1 MADCKLE
8 PGTLKDFS
16 ALKLTL
22 ASPDDILFWSHG
34 EVTRAETI
42 NYRTHRPEPSGLMC
56 ERIFGP
62 VKSYQC
68 YCGKYRKAKFKGIVC
83 DKCGVEVTHKSVRR
97 ERMGHIKLASPV
109 VHIWY
114 IHGVPNKMATL
125 LDVPQK
131 KLQACVYFA
140 RYMVTDIDEAGRKP
154 AIKQVK
160 ETFDKKIADI
170 KEELD
175 QAIAEAKKENAKTI
189 KAISAKLGKEGQ
201 ELEAE
206 RLSHELDQNVARL
219 RKEYKA
225 LQDEVRSGYESL
237 EGLIYRLGVGEIL
250 SEEEKLLLE
259 DYDVDFFTLKMG
271 ADAVKTLLEAI
282 DLKKL
287 SKQLHDD
294 LLLSKG
300 QQRAKLIQRL
310 RMVDGMIKG
319 DIKSN
324 WFVTEVLPVLP
335 PDLRPIVPIA
345 GGRFASSDHNDLYRR
360 VINRNN
366 RLKRLI
372 ELGAPEVI
380 LRNERRML
388 QEAVDA
394 LIDNSHRPSRPV
406 LNARRL
412 PLKSLSDI
420 FRGKTGRFRQNLL
433 GKRVDY
439 SGRAVIVT
447 GGVDLSL
454 RQCGVPKHM
463 ALELFK
469 PFVIQKLL
477 ERGLASNVRNVR
489 FIIEEETQ
497 EVWDI
502 LDEVIKDYP
511 VMLNRAPTLHKQ
523 GIQAFYP
530 VLVEGD
536 AIRIP
541 PMICDGYNAD
551 FDGDMMA
558 IHVPLSDKAK
568 EECATRMMATH
579 NILRTGD
586 GQTVIKPHREIIQ
599 GMYYLTTVVPDSKT
613 VPTIFADAAEA
624 VTAYQQKQIP
634 LRGLIKVI
642 LDGELVETTVGR
654 LLFNEVLPKGFRYV
668 NQPMNKKGLGEI
680 TSEVFEREG
689 AEETI
694 NFLDRINRKAF
705 QIATA
710 QGFSPGISDCISPPD
725 LDKKIDALLERT
737 NQLIADY
744 EMGLISEFERV
755 QQFQQMWAELMDEAR
770 KETIENMSP
779 ENPIRAAIEAK
790 SRWDESM
797 ITQVSSFKGI
807 IQDVMGRTIELPVT
821 HNFVQGLTEFE
832 YFISCRGARK
842 GLIDTALKTAESG
855 YLTRRLVDVA
865 HDSIIREEDCGSKEG
880 MPVYREDDKFR
891 ANPFKKRLI
900 GRYLAKKVVD
910 PKTNK
915 QIAARDTYVT
925 KEIAEEID
933 ASGVDPVIIRS
944 PITCHTP
951 FGLCSKCYGIDYG
964 MNKPV
969 ELGRPVGV
977 LAAQSLGEPSTQL
990 VLRTFHKGGVV
1001 GTDITQGL
1009 PRVEELFE
1017 ARVPK
1022 GAAVIAEIDGTVTT
1036 EKTDKDTIVV
1046 SITNQT
1052 PELFKFTYK
1061 TDKDLLIG
1069 KKKSVKAGD
1078 ELMKNE
1084 KGKIIK
1090 APAAGKVTVNA
1101 ESHELILEGS
1111 QLEQSRY
1118 EISVDEECLVKSGD
1132 VVKAGTLITQGNIDP
1147 KILVDTK
1154 GLLEAQRY
1162 TINHIQKVYSE
1173 QAASVAD
1180 VHIEVIVAQMARL
1193 VEIVDPGS
1201 TNMLVGE
1208 FKDKYATLELN
1219 KELEKNGLAPIRFKP
1234 RLLGVKAASLKKDSF
1249 LSAASFQEQVR
1260 VLSDAA
1266 VVGKIDYLRGLKEN
1280 VIIGKLVPVG
1290 THAKLSK
1297 DLEEVCY
1304 GSGVS
1309 ATEKATKTEEEEE
1322 K

>member
-1 MADCKLE
+1 MADCNLE

-22 ASPDDILFWSHG
+22 ASPDDVMFWSHG

-42 NYRTHRPEPSGLMC
+42 NYRTHRPEPAGLMC
-56 ERIFGP
+56 EKIFGP

-114 IHGVPNKMATL
+114 IHGVPNKLATL
-125 LDVPQK
+125 LDLPQK

-140 RYMVTDIDEAGRKP
+140 RYMVTEIDEAGRKP
-154 AIKQVK
+154 AIKQVRATFDTRISDIKSEMDKAIALEKKKSSKEIAGLSKAENK
-160 ETFDKKIADI
+160 ETLELSQDKLEHDKDQGIA
-170 KEELD
+170 K
-175 QAIAEAKKENAKTI
+175 
-189 KAISAKLGKEGQ
+189 
-201 ELEAE
+201 
-206 RLSHELDQNVARL
+206 L

-225 LQDEVRSGYESL
+225 RQDIVRTEYDSL
-237 EGLIYRLGVGEIL
+237 EGLINRLNVGEIV
-250 SEEEKLLLE
+250 SEEEKQLLE
-259 DYDVDFFTLKMG
+259 DYNVEFYTLKMG
-271 ADAVKTLLEAI
+271 ADAVKTLLEKL
-282 DLKKL
+282 DLKAL
-287 SKQLHDD
+287 SKELHEALDKAK
-294 LLLSKG
+294 L
-300 QQRAKLIQRL
+300 QQRAKMVQRL
-310 RMVDGMIKG
+310 RMVDGMAQG
-319 DIKSN
+319 DIKPT
-324 WFVTEVLPVLP
+324 WFITETLPVLP

-345 GGRFASSDHNDLYRR
+345 GGRFASSDLNDLYRR

-372 ELGAPEVI
+372 DLGAPEVI

-394 LIDNSHRPSRPV
+394 LIDNNHRPSRPV
-406 LNARRL
+406 LNTRRL

-420 FRGKTGRFRQNLL
+420 FRGKSGRFRQNLL

-447 GGVDLSL
+447 GGVDYSL

-469 PFVIQKLL
+469 PFIIHKLL

-511 VMLNRAPTLHKQ
+511 ILLNRAPTLHKQ

-541 PMICDGYNAD
+541 PMICDGFGAD

-568 EECATRMMATH
+568 EECKTKMMATQ

-599 GMYYLTTVVPDSKT
+599 GLYYMTTINASLEPIKT
-613 VPTIFADAAEA
+613 VFTDASEA
-624 VTAYQQKQIP
+624 ITAYQQKQIKLRAP
-634 LRGLIKVI
+634 LKVLIEDEI
-642 LDGELVETTVGR
+642 VESTVGR
-654 LLFNEVLPKGFRYV
+654 ILFNELLPKGFRFV
-668 NQPMNKKGLGEI
+668 NQHTNKKVLGEI
-680 TSEVFEREG
+680 TSEVFEKFG

-694 NFLDRINRKAF
+694 DFLDRVNRSAF
-705 QIATA
+705 QAATA
-710 QGFSPGISDCISPPD
+710 QGFSPGISDCISPPG
-725 LDKKIDALLERT
+725 LEKKIEVLLERT
-737 NQLIADY
+737 NQLVADY

-755 QQFQQMWAELMDEAR
+755 QEFQKMWAQLIEESR

-779 ENPIRAAIEAK
+779 ENPVRAAIDAK

-797 ITQVSSFKGI
+797 ITQVSAFKGI

-865 HDSIIREEDCGSKEG
+865 HDSVIREEDCGSKEG
-880 MPVYREDDKFR
+880 MNLYREDDKYR
-891 ANPFKKRLI
+891 SEPFKKRLI
-900 GRYLAKKVVD
+900 GRYLAKKITD
-910 PKTNK
+910 PKTK
-915 QIAARDTYVT
+915 KEIAKRNAYIT
-925 KEIAEEID
+925 KEIADGID
-933 ASGVDPVIIRS
+933 ASGIDPVIIRS

-951 FGLCSKCYGIDYG
+951 FGLCAKCYGIDHG
-964 MNKPV
+964 VNKPV

-990 VLRTFHKGGVV
+990 VLRTFHKGGVI
-1001 GTDITQGL
+1001 GTDITHGL

-1022 GAAVIAEIDGTVTT
+1022 GAAVIAEIDGVISIEKT
-1036 EKTDKDTIVV
+1036 EKDTVIVTV
-1046 SITNQT
+1046 INQT
-1052 PELFKFTYK
+1052 PEVFNFSYK
-1061 TDKDLLIG
+1061 KDANLLVG
-1069 KKKSVKAGD
+1069 KKKGVRTGEPLFVDDKGKEVKAPTA
-1078 ELMKNE
+1078 
-1084 KGKIIK
+1084 GKITISK
-1090 APAAGKVTVNA
+1090 EA
-1101 ESHELILEGS
+1101 HELVLEGI
-1111 QLEQSRY
+1111 QLEQARY
-1118 EISVDEECLVKSGD
+1118 EISVDEECLVKNGD
-1132 VVKAGTLITQGNIDP
+1132 QIKAGTLITQGNIDP
-1147 KILVDTK
+1147 KILVQTK

-1162 TINHIQKVYSE
+1162 TINNIQKVYSE

-1180 VHIEVIVAQMARL
+1180 VHIEIIVAQMARL
-1193 VEIVDPGS
+1193 VEIVDPGD
-1201 TNMLVGE
+1201 TNLLLGE
-1208 FKDKYATLELN
+1208 FKDKYAILNLN
-1219 KELEKNGLAPIRFKP
+1219 KELEAAGKKPVRFKP
-1234 RLLGVKAASLKKDSF
+1234 RLIGVKAASLKKDSF

-1290 THAKLSK
+1290 EHAKLAK

-1304 GSGVS
+1304 GTGITTS
-1309 ATEKATKTEEEEE
+1309 AETTKTEKTE

>member
-8 PGTLKDFS
+8 PGTLNDFS

-22 ASPDDILFWSHG
+22 ASPEDVLFWSHG

-42 NYRTHRPEPSGLMC
+42 NYRTHRPEPAGLMC

-62 VKSYQC
+62 VKSFQC

-97 ERMGHIKLASPV
+97 ERMGHVKLASPV

-114 IHGVPNKMATL
+114 VHGVPNKMAML

-131 KLQACVYFA
+131 KLQACIYFA
-140 RYMVTDIDEAGRKP
+140 RYMVTDVDESGRKP
-154 AIKQVK
+154 AIVQVK
-160 ETFDKKIADI
+160 ELFDKKIKDI
-170 KEELD
+170 KDDLDSAVAKERARFDKDVKARKTPGGEE
-175 QAIAEAKKENAKTI
+175 AT
-189 KAISAKLGKEGQ
+189 
-201 ELEAE
+201 ELETEKLEHE
-206 RLSHELDQNVARL
+206 RDQKIARI
-219 RKEYKA
+219 RKEYK
-225 LQDEVRSGYESL
+225 LKQDDVKRGYESL
-237 EGLIYRLGVGEIL
+237 ESLINRLKVGEIL

-259 DYDVDFFTLKMG
+259 DYSVDFFTLKIG
-271 ADAVKTLLEAI
+271 AEAIKTLLEQT
-282 DLKKL
+282 DLCAL
-287 SKQLHDD
+287 SKQLHNE
-294 LLLSKG
+294 LASSKG
-300 QQRAKLIQRL
+300 QQKAKLVQRL
-310 RMVDGMIKG
+310 RMVDGL
-319 DIKSN
+319 IKSGIKPT
-324 WFVTEVLPVLP
+324 WFVTEVFPVLP

-345 GGRFASSDHNDLYRR
+345 GGRFASSDLNDLYRR

-366 RLKRLI
+366 RLKRLM

-388 QEAVDA
+388 QEAGDA
-394 LIDNSHRPSRPV
+394 LLDNSHRPSRPV

-447 GGVDLSL
+447 GGVDFGL

-469 PFVIQKLL
+469 PFVIHKLL

-511 VMLNRAPTLHKQ
+511 IMLNRAPTLHKQ

-530 VLVEGD
+530 VLVDGD

-568 EECATRMMATH
+568 EECTTRMMATH
-579 NILRTGD
+579 NILRVGD
-586 GQTVIKPHREIIQ
+586 GQTIIKPHREIIQ
-599 GMYYLTTVVPDSKT
+599 GMYYLTTIDPEAVPVNT
-613 VPTIFADAAEA
+613 VFADSAEA
-624 VTAYQQKQIP
+624 ITAYQQNQIK
-634 LRGLIKVI
+634 LRCPIKVMI
-642 LDGELVETTVGR
+642 GDDVVDTTVGVI
-654 LLFNEVLPKGFRYV
+654 LFNELLPEGFRFV

-680 TSEVFEREG
+680 TSEVFENYG
-689 AEETI
+689 AERTI
-694 NFLDRINRKAF
+694 DFLDRVNRKAF
-705 QIATA
+705 QAATA
-710 QGFSPGISDCISPPD
+710 QGFSPGISDCVSPAGLGKKIRNL
-725 LDKKIDALLERT
+725 LDKTSKLVS
-737 NQLIADY
+737 DY

-755 QQFQQMWAELMDEAR
+755 QQFQEMWAGLMEESR
-770 KETIENMSP
+770 KEITDNMSP
-779 ENPIRAAIEAK
+779 DNPIRAAIEAK

-797 ITQVSSFKGI
+797 MTQVAAFKGI

-865 HDSIIREEDCGSKEG
+865 HDSVIREEDCGSKES
-880 MPVYREDDKFR
+880 MPMYREDDKFR
-891 ANPFKKRLI
+891 SFPFKQRLV
-900 GRYLAKKVVD
+900 GRYLAKRVVD
-910 PKTNK
+910 PKTKK
-915 QIAARDTYVT
+915 QIAPKDALVT
-925 KEIAEEID
+925 RELAGQID
-933 ASGVDPVIIRS
+933 EAGIDPVFIRS
-944 PITCHTP
+944 PVTCHTP
-951 FGLCSKCYGIDYG
+951 FGLCAKCYGVDFGYQ
-964 MNKPV
+964 KPV

-977 LAAQSLGEPSTQL
+977 LAAQALGEPSTQL

-1001 GTDITQGL
+1001 GTDITHGL

-1017 ARVPK
+1017 ARMPK
-1022 GAAVIAEIDGTVTT
+1022 GAAVIAEIDGVVST
-1036 EKTDKDTIVV
+1036 EKTDKDTVV
-1046 SITNQT
+1046 ISITNQT
-1052 PELFKFTYK
+1052 PEVFSFNYK
-1061 TDKDLLIG
+1061 KDEDYLAG
-1069 KKKSVKAGD
+1069 RKQRVKEGD
-1078 ELMKNE
+1078 ELIKDE
-1084 KGKIIK
+1084 KGKIVK
-1090 APAAGKVTVNA
+1090 APVSGKIIVNKDLK
-1101 ESHELILEGS
+1101 EVIVEGS
-1111 QLEQSRY
+1111 QLDHVRY
-1118 EISVDEECLVKSGD
+1118 EISIDEECLVKD
-1132 VVKAGTLITQGNIDP
+1132 KDIVKAGTLITQGNIDP
-1147 KILVDTK
+1147 KILVETK
-1154 GLLEAQRY
+1154 GLPEAQRY
-1162 TINHIQKVYSE
+1162 TINHIQKVYSD

-1180 VHIEVIVAQMARL
+1180 VHIEVIVSQMARL
-1193 VEIVDPGS
+1193 VEVVAPGA
-1201 TNMLVGE
+1201 TNILVGE
-1208 FKDKYATLELN
+1208 FKDKYAILALN
-1219 KELEKNGLAPIRFKP
+1219 KELEEQGLEPIRFKP

-1290 THAKLSK
+1290 EHAKLSK

-1304 GSGVS
+1304 GSGITAS
-1309 ATEKATKTEEEEE
+1309 EEAEEAKKEE

>member
-1 MADCKLE
+1 MTDCNLE

-16 ALKLTL
+16 ALKLTI
-22 ASPDDILFWSHG
+22 ASPEEVMFWSHG

-42 NYRTHRPEPSGLMC
+42 NYRTHRPEPAGLMC
-56 ERIFGP
+56 EKIFGP

-114 IHGVPNKMATL
+114 IHGVPNKLATL
-125 LDVPQK
+125 LDLPQK

-140 RYMVTDIDEAGRKP
+140 RYMVTEVEESGRNP
-154 AIKQVK
+154 AIKQVRK
-160 ETFDKKIADI
+160 TFDKRISDI
-170 KEELD
+170 KSEMD
-175 QAIAEAKKENAKTI
+175 
-189 KAISAKLGKEGQ
+189 KAISVERKKFDKQIASASKAENKETIELNREKLEHERDQGVAKL
-201 ELEAE
+201 
-206 RLSHELDQNVARL
+206 RN
-219 RKEYKA
+219 EYKTR
-225 LQDEVRSGYESL
+225 QDEVRSEYDSL
-237 EGLIYRLGVGEIL
+237 EGLINRLMVGEII

-259 DYDVDFFTLKMG
+259 DYAVDFYTLKMG
-271 ADAVKTLLEAI
+271 ADAVKTLLENL
-282 DLKKL
+282 DLSAL
-287 SKQLHDD
+287 SKTLHEE
-294 LLLSKG
+294 LEKAKL
-300 QQRAKLIQRL
+300 QQRAKMIQRL
-310 RMVDGMIKG
+310 RMVDGMVKG
-319 DIKSN
+319 DIKPT
-324 WFVTEVLPVLP
+324 WFITETLPVLP

-345 GGRFASSDHNDLYRR
+345 GGRFASSDLNDLYRR

-372 ELGAPEVI
+372 DLGAPEVI

-394 LIDNSHRPSRPV
+394 LIDNNHRPSRPV
-406 LNARRL
+406 LNTRRL

-420 FRGKTGRFRQNLL
+420 FRGKSGRFRQNLL

-447 GGVDLSL
+447 GGVDYSL

-469 PFVIQKLL
+469 PFVIHKLL

-511 VMLNRAPTLHKQ
+511 VLLNRAPTLHKQ

-568 EECATRMMATH
+568 EECKTRMMATH

-599 GMYYLTTVVPDSKT
+599 GMYYMTTISEVYDPVNT
-613 VPTIFADAAEA
+613 VFADFSE
-624 VTAYQQKQIP
+624 VITAYQQKQLE
-634 LRGLIKVI
+634 LRTPIKVMI
-642 LDGELVETTVGR
+642 DDEVVETTAGR
-654 LLFNEVLPKGFRYV
+654 ILFNEVLPKDFRFV
-668 NQPMNKKGLGEI
+668 NQPMNKKALGEI
-680 TSEVFEREG
+680 TSEVFEKYG
-689 AEETI
+689 ADETI
-694 NFLDRINRKAF
+694 DFLDRVNRKAF
-705 QIATA
+705 QMATT
-710 QGFSPGISDCISPPD
+710 QGFSPGISDCVSPPG
-725 LDKKIDALLERT
+725 LEKRIAELLERT
-737 NQLIADY
+737 SQLVADY

-755 QQFQQMWAELMDEAR
+755 QEFQKMWAELMEEAR
-770 KETIENMSP
+770 KGTIENMSP

-797 ITQVSSFKGI
+797 ITQVSAFKGI

-865 HDSIIREEDCGSKEG
+865 HDSVIREEDCGSKEG
-880 MPVYREDDKFR
+880 MPIYREDDKYR
-891 ANPFKKRLI
+891 SEPFKKRLI
-900 GRYLAKKVVD
+900 GRYLAKKVTD
-910 PKTNK
+910 PKTK
-915 QIAARDTYVT
+915 
-925 KEIAEEID
+925 KEIAKRDAYITDEIAGKID
-933 ASGVDPVIIRS
+933 ASGLESVSLRS

-951 FGLCSKCYGIDYG
+951 FGLCAKCYGIDHG
-964 MNKPV
+964 TKQHV
-969 ELGRPVGV
+969 EIGRPVGV

-1001 GTDITQGL
+1001 GTDITHGL

-1022 GAAVIAEIDGTVTT
+1022 GAAVIAEIDGKVSI
-1036 EKTDKDTIVV
+1036 EKTEKDTIIV
-1046 SITNQT
+1046 SVINET
-1052 PELFKFTYK
+1052 PEVFNFSYPNDKSLMVGRKKGVREDEVLFKDAK
-1061 TDKDLLIG
+1061 G
-1069 KKKSVKAGD
+1069 KEVKAPTG
-1078 ELMKNE
+1078 
-1084 KGKIIK
+1084 GKI
-1090 APAAGKVTVNA
+1090 TVNK
-1101 ESHELILEGS
+1101 ETREVVLEGS
-1111 QLEQSRY
+1111 QLEQAKY
-1118 EISVDEECLVKSGD
+1118 EISLDEECLVKNGD
-1132 VVKAGTLITQGNIDP
+1132 QVKAGTLITQGNIDP
-1147 KILVDTK
+1147 KILVQTK

-1180 VHIEVIVAQMARL
+1180 VHIEIIVAQMARL
-1193 VEIVDPGS
+1193 VEITDPGD
-1201 TNMLVGE
+1201 TNMLIGE
-1208 FKDKYATLELN
+1208 FKDKYAILNLN
-1219 KELEKNGLAPIRFKP
+1219 KELEAAGKSPVRFRP
-1234 RLLGVKAASLKKDSF
+1234 RLIGVKAASLKKDSF

-1290 THAKLSK
+1290 THAKLAK

-1304 GSGVS
+1304 GTGISVGEKT
-1309 ATEKATKTEEEEE
+1309 TETKKEE